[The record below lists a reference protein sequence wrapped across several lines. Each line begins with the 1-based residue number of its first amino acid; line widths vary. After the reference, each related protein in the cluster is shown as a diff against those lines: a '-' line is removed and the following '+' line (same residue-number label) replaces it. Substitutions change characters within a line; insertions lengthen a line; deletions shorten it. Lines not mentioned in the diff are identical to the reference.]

1 MSDKDYILSIDQG
14 TTGSTALLFDKKGRV
29 VSHSYREIQQ
39 IYPRSGWVEH
49 DPLEIIT
56 SCVSIAEEAVQKAG
70 IPYSMVRGL
79 SIYRNLETCTKT

>member
-1 MSDKDYILSIDQG
+1 MPDVSDKDYILSIDQG
-14 TTGSTALLFDKKGRV
+14 TTGGTALLFDKKGRI

-49 DPLEIIT
+49 DPLEIVS

-70 IPYSMVRGL
+70 IPIL
-79 SIYRNLETCTKT
+79 WLEGWV